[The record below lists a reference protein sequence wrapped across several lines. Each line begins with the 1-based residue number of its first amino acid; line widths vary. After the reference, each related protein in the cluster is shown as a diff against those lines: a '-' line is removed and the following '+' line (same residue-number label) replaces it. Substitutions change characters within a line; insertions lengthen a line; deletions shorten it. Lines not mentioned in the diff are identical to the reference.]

1 MGFAAGVEVTAQAL
15 VLPPPPPKKNKRGLG
30 ATSAG
35 DVNRGDLP
43 LRFASVEKLA
53 AFPRVSL

>member
-1 MGFAAGVEVTAQAL
+1 MRLGWRS
-15 VLPPPPPKKNKRGLG
+15 PPKPWFCPRPPPKKNKRGLG